1 MTTAV
6 GAELSENSSII
17 QAAFRT
23 VGNTVAVPRNRGDLK
38 PTESTMTK
46 TNEAVEQLIDLGDVT
61 VETMGGAPFQA
72 PDGVISQF
80 NDMPGLS
87 ND

>member
-1 MTTAV
+1 
-6 GAELSENSSII
+6 
-17 QAAFRT
+17 
-23 VGNTVAVPRNRGDLK
+23 
-38 PTESTMTK
+38 MTK
-46 TNEAVEQLIDLGDVT
+46 TIEQTDQLIDLGDVT